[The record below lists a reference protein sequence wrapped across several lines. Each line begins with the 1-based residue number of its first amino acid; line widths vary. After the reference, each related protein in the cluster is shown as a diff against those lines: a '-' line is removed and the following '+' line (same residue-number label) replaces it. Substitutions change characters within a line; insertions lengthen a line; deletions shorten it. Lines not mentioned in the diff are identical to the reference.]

1 MDCFEFSCKMSPS
14 INETLQIRIFIN
26 VKHRHAIYL
35 KFGDRFFTSATMLGP
50 DEKAILLYNQ
60 RKSNSILS

>member
-1 MDCFEFSCKMSPS
+1 MNLS
-14 INETLQIRIFIN
+14 INETIQIRIFIN

-35 KFGDRFFTSATMLGP
+35 KFGDRFFTSVTMLGP

-60 RKSNSILS
+60 RKSNSIFS